1 MSLKKN
7 VAANYIGSLYVAVT
21 GIVFIPLYI
30 KYLGLEAF
38 GLIGFFAILQAAL
51 SLFDAGMT
59 PALSREMSRFSGG
72 AVSEKDIRNL
82 LRSFEIILLFL
93 ALAYFVSVFSLSN
106 WLAVRWLK
114 IETIPVSE
122 AAASIKIMGFVV
134 AMRMFESL
142 HKGVLSGLQAQVSLN
157 TINIIVSTLRSIGSL
172 ILMIFISNRIIDY
185 FIWQAAVSIFSVV
198 AFIFSAYGALPKSSL
213 AGCFSV
219 KSIKSVWRYA
229 AGIFVTTSLGLL
241 LTQLDKVIL
250 SKFLSL
256 AEFGRF
262 SVVATISTALITLII
277 PVVQAFFPRLVAVES
292 QGNRSE
298 FERVFHMGSQLI
310 AVVASVV
317 AGMIFFFGDRLLI
330 FWITDRTL
338 LMEMLPLLSVF
349 ILGSML
355 NCIMNMP
362 VVLPLVRGNPGIN
375 ARINLI
381 AVCLMVPLNL
391 IFIPVYGAR
400 GAAWVWF
407 SLNLGYLLLASHAL
421 FCGPMVDQK
430 KSWLIKDTFLPCATA
445 FVVIGFMYFF
455 GPNAMEIFPEILYIL
470 TIAFFAVLSAAV
482 SSSEI
487 RVLLRTFFFG
497 SQKRLL
503 FDS

>member
-1 MSLKKN
+1 
-7 VAANYIGSLYVAVT
+7 
-21 GIVFIPLYI
+21 
-30 KYLGLEAF
+30 
-38 GLIGFFAILQAAL
+38 
-51 SLFDAGMT
+51 
-59 PALSREMSRFSGG
+59 
-72 AVSEKDIRNL
+72 
-82 LRSFEIILLFL
+82 
-93 ALAYFVSVFSLSN
+93 
-106 WLAVRWLK
+106 
-114 IETIPVSE
+114 
-122 AAASIKIMGFVV
+122 MGFVV

-142 HKGVLSGLQAQVSLN
+142 HKGALTGLQKQVSLN

-172 ILMIFISNRIIDY
+172 IVMVFISNRIIDY
-185 FIWQAAVSIFSVV
+185 FIWQAAVSVFSAV
-198 AFIFSAYGALPKSSL
+198 AFIISAYHALPKSSIG
-213 AGCFSV
+213 GCFSA

-256 AEFGRF
+256 TEFGRF
-262 SVVATISTALITLII
+262 NVVATISTALITLIV

-292 QGNRSE
+292 QGNRCE

-330 FWITDRTL
+330 FWITDKAL

-362 VVLPLVRGNPGIN
+362 VVLPLVRGNPGVN

-381 AVCLMVPLNL
+381 AVCLLVPFNFY
-391 IFIPVYGAR
+391 FIPVYGAR

-407 SLNLGYLLLASHAL
+407 SLNLGYFLLASRML
-421 FCGPMVDQK
+421 FVGPMAEQK
-430 KSWLIKDTFLPCATA
+430 LNWMIKDTFLPCAAA
-445 FVVIGFMYFF
+445 FVVIGFMWFF
-455 GPNAMEIFPEILYIL
+455 GPNTMEIFREILYIL
-470 TIAFFAVLSAAV
+470 TIAFFAMLFAAV
-482 SSSEI
+482 SAPEI
-487 RVLLRTFFFG
+487 RVLLKNTFFG
-497 SQKRLL
+497 MQDRSAA
-503 FDS
+503 